1 MFRPLVAHAKLHQ
14 QSDGGGMEV
23 KAALEHGRLCGG
35 GFGRQINNHETL
47 KLLEELLRHGVACS
61 LGLLPRHLESMEGL
75 IHLHHLLVKSVRPVR
90 AGARTRKKKEKKER
104 QNETTRVNAGIWRQR
119 RTTRPSDT

>member
-1 MFRPLVAHAKLHQ
+1 MFRPLVAHAELHQ

-35 GFGRQINNHETL
+35 SFGRQINNHETL

-75 IHLHHLLVKSVRPVR
+75 IHLHHLLVKSARPAHYACAQVRGR
-90 AGARTRKKKEKKER
+90 GGGKKRKTE
-104 QNETTRVNAGIWRQR
+104 QD
-119 RTTRPSDT
+119 DTG

>member
-1 MFRPLVAHAKLHQ
+1 MFRPLVAHAELHQ

-35 GFGRQINNHETL
+35 SFGRQINNHETL

-75 IHLHHLLVKSVRPVR
+75 IHLHHLLVKSARPAHYACAQVRGR
-90 AGARTRKKKEKKER
+90 RREKKRKTE
-104 QNETTRVNAGIWRQR
+104 QD
-119 RTTRPSDT
+119 DTG

>member
-1 MFRPLVAHAKLHQ
+1 MFRPLVAHAQLHQ
-14 QSDGGGMEV
+14 QSASGGMEV

-35 GFGRQINNHETL
+35 SFGRQINDHETL

-75 IHLHHLLVKSVRPVR
+75 IHLHHLLVKSAHYAR
-90 AGARTRKKKEKKER
+90 AGVGTPKKKKQK
-104 QNETTRVNAGIWRQR
+104 QSKTTQVNAGIWH
-119 RTTRPSDT
+119 

>member
-1 MFRPLVAHAKLHQ
+1 MFRPLVAHAQLHQ
-14 QSDGGGMEV
+14 QSASGGMEV

-35 GFGRQINNHETL
+35 SFGRQINDHETL

-75 IHLHHLLVKSVRPVR
+75 IHLHHLLVKSAHYAR
-90 AGARTRKKKEKKER
+90 AGVGTAKKKKAKTE
-104 QNETTRVNAGIWRQR
+104 QD
-119 RTTRPSDT
+119 DTG